1 MKTNP
6 YQSVLKTVSTLHRQ
20 KSASRRSLFFSCAIR
35 SSLLGILFLL
45 MAAFTGC
52 TPPSGDSGSYPS
64 KTVVIICPWA
74 AGGGTD
80 AVSRHLATQ
89 LHQEFGQP
97 FVVVNKTGGSGA
109 VGHSAGATA
118 KADGYTITMATFELN
133 TMHRMG
139 ISELTYEDFTPL
151 MQVNTDAAA
160 LIVKQDAPWKT
171 LQEFMDY
178 IRKNPGKLQMSGTGA
193 GGAWDLARAGFQNAA
208 GIPVSSVVWIPTK
221 GSAPSLLEL
230 MGGHIDAVCC
240 SIPEASSQI
249 ESGVLRVLAVMSA
262 ERHPDHPDVPT
273 VKESGVDW
281 EAVGWRGLMLPKGAP
296 DEIVNQLTQKLEK
309 ILTSEAYIEFM
320 NKFGYGITVRGPAE
334 FKSFLGQQD
343 EQWKSVIEAVGYDKK

>member
-1 MKTNP
+1 
-6 YQSVLKTVSTLHRQ
+6 
-20 KSASRRSLFFSCAIR
+20 
-35 SSLLGILFLL
+35 
-45 MAAFTGC
+45 
-52 TPPSGDSGSYPS
+52 
-64 KTVVIICPWA
+64 
-74 AGGGTD
+74 
-80 AVSRHLATQ
+80 
-89 LHQEFGQP
+89 
-97 FVVVNKTGGSGA
+97 
-109 VGHSAGATA
+109 
-118 KADGYTITMATFELN
+118 
-133 TMHRMG
+133 
-139 ISELTYEDFTPL
+139 
-151 MQVNTDAAA
+151 
-160 LIVKQDAPWKT
+160 
-171 LQEFMDY
+171 
-178 IRKNPGKLQMSGTGA
+178 
-193 GGAWDLARAGFQNAA
+193 
-208 GIPVSSVVWIPTK
+208 
-221 GSAPSLLEL
+221 